1 MEGRYEEAAAVAT
14 IASLLAEHVAL
25 EVRSV
30 DRVFVAGYVPRLQS
44 EGLVV
49 RFLLDRGFPIPS
61 PAALGKIGQRY
72 RDAIDRFALRN
83 RIAVVHFAKGDCKED
98 VARPYLQAAERE
110 GRFGVVMIGV
120 AQEKLIGWKGYRQGG
135 SDAHPHFCY
144 RRMSAFVNHYYF
156 YVRDPDWGPA
166 FVKTVAYAPFPIW
179 LCVNGHEWAKRQA
192 AKQGLEFV
200 ALDNGFRATSDAAAL
215 AAICGSLSEHDVER
229 FFARWEARLPSPFTA
244 EDRLRGYRYAL
255 SLRQLEISDT
265 RVFEPPA
272 AGRAWFERV
281 LVDQLTLGRPDQVSV
296 VFDRRVSR
304 RTPGRFHTQVIHAG
318 VEPTI
323 QAHYRH
329 SKVKQYF
336 KEQRALRT
344 ETTINDPYDFG
355 VGRLLSAENWSRLL
369 EIGRQTND
377 RLLAHEL
384 AACDCMPDPETF
396 TRLVSPSTLDGL
408 PAPALRFGDPRV
420 MALLSCLCSFGH
432 VFAGLT
438 NRSLREL
445 MTALIPGYSAGQM
458 TYDLRRLRGKGLIR
472 RVPRS
477 HRYEL
482 TEQGRRIAV
491 FTTKT
496 YTRILIP
503 GLAELDPR
511 LPDEITSRSDLA
523 RAWRAYERALDTKIK
538 QAAIAT

>member
-1 MEGRYEEAAAVAT
+1 MAT
-14 IASLLAEHVAL
+14 IASLLAEHVTL

-30 DRVFVAGYVPRLQS
+30 DRIFVAGYVPRLQS
-44 EGLVV
+44 EGLIV

-72 RDAIDRFALRN
+72 REAIERFAAAN
-83 RIAVVHFAKGDCKED
+83 QVPVVRFEKGACKED
-98 VARPYLQAAERE
+98 VARAYLQAAERE
-110 GRFGVVMIGV
+110 GRFGVVMVGV
-120 AQEKLIGWKGYRQGG
+120 AQEKLVAWKGYRQGG
-135 SDAHPHFCY
+135 SAAHPHFCY
-144 RRMSAFVNHYYF
+144 RRMSAFPNHYYF
-156 YVRDPDWGPA
+156 YVRDPEWGPA
-166 FVKTVAYAPFPIW
+166 FIKTVAYAPFPLW
-179 LCVNGHEWAKRQA
+179 LCLNGHEWAKRRA
-192 AKQGLEFV
+192 AKQGLAFEP
-200 ALDNGFRATSDAAAL
+200 LDNGFRATADASAL
-215 AAICGSLSEHDVER
+215 AAICDALSEREIER
-229 FFARWEARLPSPFTA
+229 FFARWEARLPSPFTVD
-244 EDRLRGYRYAL
+244 DRLRGYRYAL
-255 SLRQLEISDT
+255 SLRQLEVSDT
-265 RVFEPPA
+265 RVFDRPA

-281 LVDQLTLGRPDQVSV
+281 LVDQLTLGRPDHVSL
-296 VFDRRVSR
+296 VFARRVNR
-304 RTPGRFHTQVIHAG
+304 RTPGRFHTQIIHAG

-336 KEQRALRT
+336 KEGRALRT
-344 ETTINDPYDFG
+344 ETTINDPKDFG
-355 VGRLLSAENWSRLL
+355 VGRLLTTENWSALL
-369 EIGRQTND
+369 SVGRQTND

-396 TRLVSPSTLDGL
+396 TRLVSPSTSDGL

-420 MALLSCLCSFGH
+420 MALLSCLCSFTH
-432 VFAGLT
+432 LFAGLT

-445 MTALIPGYSAGQM
+445 MAALIPGYSAGQT

-482 TEQGRRIAV
+482 TEQGRRTAV
-491 FTTKT
+491 FLTKT
-496 YTRILIP
+496 YTRILTP

-511 LPDEITSRSDLA
+511 LPDEIAARSELA